1 MEKGDKP
8 IKSLVASFLS
18 GEIMLPDIQRKYV
31 WPKFKVRDLI
41 DSIYK
46 GYPSGSILLLKIEAP
61 QRTRRAAV
69 RQTRTFKERFLLLD
83 GQQRLTSLA
92 AVLEGEQVRISVRG
106 KVKREKIEI
115 YFNVDHEE
123 DPADGGGG
131 GGEAEQD
138 RSAEARR
145 IFEVKNPRIANDP
158 LWVPVTEL
166 VKMGVSHA
174 LASTGAKQGD
184 PNFSKYND
192 RLNRLYRQ
200 LDSYSYTS
208 LELGIGTPEKVVSEI
223 FVRLNSRGTKL
234 RKADL
239 ALARVTPLWPG
250 IMDELSAVSDQC
262 RKMNYNIDEGFLIR
276 CLVAASTD
284 QSRLEI
290 VGSID
295 VDRLEDNWEDA
306 KRGILTAIDFCQ
318 NNALVETSEVLP
330 SLYPLIP
337 IMRLAIKN
345 KFDLSPDLEGKMRR
359 WLYLALIWGRY
370 SGSVETTLDEDLAT
384 IRDAGDPVE
393 LMIEK
398 IRRQSGRLS
407 VGPEDFEGKT
417 TRSALF
423 NMMYITARDAGAK
436 DWGTGIRI
444 RADPDRGLGSVHGK
458 IFGGKAVRSALA
470 EKHGAV
476 KARRLLSDVA
486 NTVFVKRH
494 GRVIGQ
500 RAPDAYL
507 PDIRQKMGEKALE
520 AQCIPDGPTLWK
532 AENYEDFLRRRR
544 GLLAERI
551 NGFLSSLGPER
562 PEPPGDLAIIQGG
575 ESESVELKATLLYD
589 LKTRQANKSLT
600 VDVIREVVAFMNGDG
615 GTVYV
620 GVGDRDRS
628 ILGLDNDYGILN
640 RHDWTGW
647 YERFADAVK
656 ALGPVAAGNVTCKP
670 VEIQGRT
677 VAKITVQ
684 KGHEPAYMGPPDK
697 RALVVREGPI
707 SVTLDTPA
715 ALSYISRRF
724 PGWSGGH
731 GGAV

>member
-8 IKSLVASFLS
+8 IKSLVGSFLS

-31 WPKFKVRDLI
+31 WPKSKVRDLV

-61 QRTRRAAV
+61 PRTRRAAV

-106 KVKREKIEI
+106 KIKRERIEI

-123 DPADGGGG
+123 DPTDGSGGDAAKHG
-131 GGEAEQD
+131 
-138 RSAEARR
+138 RSAKARR
-145 IFEVKNPRIANDP
+145 IFEVKNPRITNDP
-158 LWVPVTEL
+158 LWIPVTGL

-174 LASTGAKQGD
+174 LASTGTKQSD
-184 PNFSKYND
+184 PNFAKYND

-239 ALARVTPLWPG
+239 ALARITPLWPG
-250 IMDELSAVSDQC
+250 IMDELSDVSDQC

-276 CLVAASTD
+276 CLVAASTG

-290 VGSID
+290 AGAIN
-295 VDRLEDNWEDA
+295 VDRLEENWDDT

-318 NNALVETSEVLP
+318 NNALAETSEVLS

-337 IMRLAIKN
+337 IMCLAIKN
-345 KFDLSPDLEGKMRR
+345 NFDFSPDLEGKARR
-359 WLYLALIWGRY
+359 WLYLALIRGRY
-370 SGSVETTLDEDLAT
+370 SGSVETALDEDLAA
-384 IRDAGDPVE
+384 IRDAADPVE
-393 LMIEK
+393 IMIEK
-398 IRRQSGRLS
+398 IRRRSGRLG

-423 NMMYITARDAGAK
+423 NMMYILARDAGAK

-444 RADPDRGLGSVHGK
+444 RADPDKGLGSAHGK
-458 IFGGKAVRSALA
+458 IFDGRAVKAALA
-470 EKHGAV
+470 KVHGDA

-486 NTVFVKRH
+486 NTVFVKKRS
-494 GRVIGQ
+494 RVIGQ
-500 RAPDAYL
+500 RAPEDYL
-507 PDIRQKMGEKALE
+507 PDIRRRMGDKALE
-520 AQCIPDGPTLWK
+520 AQCIPNSPSLWK
-532 AENYEDFLRRRR
+532 VERYEDFLRRRR
-544 GLLAERI
+544 GLLAERV
-551 NGFLSSLGPER
+551 NGFLSLPVPAR
-562 PEPPGDLAIIQGG
+562 PEPPDDFAIIQSG
-575 ESESVELKATLLYD
+575 ESETVELKATLRYD
-589 LKTRQANKSLT
+589 LKTKQTNKALT
-600 VDVIREVVAFMNGDG
+600 VDVIREVAAFMNKDG

-620 GVGDRDRS
+620 GVDDKDHT
-628 ILGLDNDYGILN
+628 ILGLDNDYKILN

-647 YERFADAVK
+647 HERLADAIK
-656 ALGPVAAGNVTCKP
+656 ELGPIAAGNVTCKP
-670 VEIQGRT
+670 IEIEGKT
-677 VAKITVQ
+677 VAKIVVQ

-697 RALVVREGPI
+697 RVLVVREGPI

-715 ALSYISRRF
+715 ALSYISKRF
-724 PGWSGGH
+724 PGWSGGS
-731 GGAV
+731 GGGVG